1 MYLYLQRRL
10 GDHMAEFLL
19 RTYGLGQDIFAVEFV
34 VEQPPRIELGDY
46 AFPLAFGLA
55 KRLRKSPLKI
65 AQEIVDGIGPVEGFE
80 KLEVAGAGYINAHVD
95 RAEFAAALVKDTLP
109 KPKVPQPKLPVRPL
123 GKVLV
128 EHSSI
133 NPNKAA
139 HIGHLR
145 NAILG
150 DTFVRLLRFAGR
162 EVDVQNYI
170 DNTGVQVADV
180 VVGLVYIKKR
190 ATLAQVKEYL
200 ARRHIGEKQYAG
212 ADPATDELADVL
224 LDLDP
229 SEEEVKTEDLP
240 PDPVPID
247 HEMWKLYARVSGWY
261 DAPGEEEKRK
271 LLRSQVLHAI
281 EKGDNELAEIAD
293 FVSTEILKR
302 HLETMERLDIQYDF
316 LPRESEILHLHFWDA
331 AFTKLKEAGVL
342 RREDWGKNA
351 GCWVMARPGRVYVSQ
366 SQSGRGVT
374 TVAEKI
380 EIDPR
385 ELIVEVYTLHGRE
398 GVRLTHVP
406 TKTMA
411 SCDHYESQDE
421 NEQKARASLEFE
433 LSERQSQKV
442 IVRSN
447 GTVGYVGK
455 DIAYHMW
462 KFGLLGRDF
471 GYRKFFR
478 YPNAHDCWIS
488 AMEGEKEHPH
498 FGDVAEIYNV
508 IDARQSE
515 AQNTVIEALRG
526 LGHDEAADRYTHFS
540 YEMVALTPRCAT
552 ELGYELSEEDRA
564 RPWIEVSGRK
574 GFGVKADDLLDA
586 LIASAG
592 KEVDAR
598 HPELSEAERASIA
611 AQIAIGA
618 LRYFMLKFTK
628 PSVIAFD
635 FKDALSFEGDT
646 GPYAQ
651 YAVVRASNIFRKGG
665 LDPENFSRDAAGR
678 FSLSPDS
685 AGASRDEASLV
696 STEGFAK
703 HLTGESANDIWELW
717 LAAAKTSYIVSQ
729 CIAATE
735 PAYLA
740 KHAFQL
746 AQLFSTFYHRYPI
759 LSEAD
764 EGRRKF
770 LLATVAVVRR
780 ELIRVL
786 AAMGIGVP
794 PVM

>member
-1 MYLYLQRRL
+1 LYRYLERQLVESVR
-10 GDHMAEFLL
+10 EFLRASKFMNL
-19 RTYGLGQDIFAVEFV
+19 PANGYDELAVV
-34 VEQPPRIELGDY
+34 VEQPPRIEMGEY
-46 AFPLAFGLA
+46 ALPLAFALIKEA
-55 KRLRKSPLKI
+55 KKYGTYLNYPRKSPK
-65 AQEIVDGIGPVEGFE
+65 EISKDVADGLRQVHIEGFE
-80 KLEVAGAGYINAHVD
+80 SIEPAGVGYINFKVD
-95 RAEFAAALVKDTLP
+95 RAWFADNVAYKIPPADRQEQVKAVIDVLAR
-109 KPKVPQPKLPVRPL
+109 KSN
-123 GKVLV
+123 KVLV

-170 DNTGVQVADV
+170 DNTGAQVADV
-180 VVGLVYIKKR
+180 VVGFLHIEQKSR
-190 ATLAQVKEYL
+190 GQIEALAAAPRFDYL
-200 ARRHIGEKQYAG
+200 CW
-212 ADPATDELADVL
+212 D
-224 LDLDP
+224 
-229 SEEEVKTEDLP
+229 
-240 PDPVPID
+240 
-247 HEMWKLYARVSGWY
+247 LYARVSHWY
-261 DAPGEEEKRK
+261 EEDKSNLQARAAA
-271 LLRSQVLHAI
+271 LRAI
-281 EKGDNELAEIAD
+281 EEGNNETAAVAD
-293 FVSTEILKR
+293 LISVAVLKR
-302 HLETMERLDIQYDF
+302 HLETMERLDIEYDF

-331 AFTKLKEAGVL
+331 AFTKLKDAGVL
-342 RREDWGKNA
+342 SFETEGKNK
-351 GCWVMARPGRVYVSQ
+351 GCWVMRRAGTSKPL
-366 SQSGRGVT
+366 T
-374 TVAEKI
+374 AESAEDA
-380 EIDPR
+380 EIKEED
-385 ELIVEVYTLHGRE
+385 
-398 GVRLTHVP
+398 
-406 TKTMA
+406 
-411 SCDHYESQDE
+411 
-421 NEQKARASLEFE
+421 
-433 LSERQSQKV
+433 QKV

-488 AMEGEKEHPH
+488 TTEGEKNHPH

-526 LGHDEAADRYTHFS
+526 LGHGEAADRYTHFS
-540 YEMVALTPRCAT
+540 YEMVALTPRCAA
-552 ELGYELSEEDRA
+552 ELGYQLSEEDKG

-586 LIASAG
+586 LIASAR

-598 HPELSEAERASIA
+598 HPELSETERADIA
-611 AQIAIGA
+611 AQLAIGA

-665 LDPENFSRDAAGR
+665 L
-678 FSLSPDS
+678 SPD
-685 AGASRDEASLV
+685 GFGENPASRV
-696 STEGFAK
+696 STEEFARY
-703 HLTGESANDIWELW
+703 LNGSSGNDIWELW
-717 LAAAKTSYIVSQ
+717 LAAAKTSYIVGQ
-729 CIAATE
+729 CIATTE

-746 AQLFSTFYHRYPI
+746 AQLFNTFYHRYPI

-764 EGRRKF
+764 EGRKKF
-770 LLATVAVVRR
+770 LLATTAVVRR
-780 ELIRVL
+780 ELIRIL
-786 AAMGIGVP
+786 AAMGITVP